1 MPMHGHRIGPVR
13 IDFRST
19 MVHMTCP
26 CVLISCVSVQIRSS
40 PEISATLSALCRN
53 LVRNRLQ
60 CARLIQRLPG
70 SLLRYVCSPPL
81 HLGYPYRS
89 IRPSRTIHSVPP
101 IRTPLWHRPQPSS
114 VPRSYPRCFAIVSHA
129 YQLLNHSEYGA
140 CRCIWRET
148 ASANQGMRAHS
159 RTWAQTDRGSSRG
172 SGWWKMYQEMS
183 PDDSVNNFMHFEHVC
198 CMCSP
203 PSVPPSCSPP

>member
-1 MPMHGHRIGPVR
+1 MPMRAYFMCICPDSIVSGNLCHAFRPLQESCAQPTAVR
-13 IDFRST
+13 ATDTATAWQPSK
-19 MVHMTCP
+19 VCLLP
-26 CVLISCVSVQIRSS
+26 PSS
-40 PEISATLSALCRN
+40 S
-53 LVRNRLQ
+53 
-60 CARLIQRLPG
+60 RLPI
-70 SLLRYVCSPPL
+70 
-81 HLGYPYRS
+81 S
-89 IRPSRTIHSVPP
+89 IDYRPSRTIHSVPP

-183 PDDSVNNFMHFEHVC
+183 PDDLVNNFMHFEHVC
-198 CMCSP
+198 CMRSP
-203 PSVPPSCSPP
+203 PFHTPSGSPP